1 MFPDF
6 HSSWLTDLK
15 RALNHGRLPS
25 GYYAMAEQRAELYG
39 PDVLTLTELPRPA
52 PANPGGGVAVAVRHA
67 SGERVVAVIELV
79 SPRNKDRAL
88 SVGDFAGKVAGL
100 VRRGV
105 HAVVIDILPP
115 GRFDPG
121 GMHAAIWPGLD
132 TEPDPVAPPADQPLT
147 FAGYRADERPVAYL
161 SYAGVGQPLPDVP
174 LFLDDGVFVEVPLEQ
189 TYMTNYAE
197 LPAELK
203 AALN

>member
-1 MFPDF
+1 
-6 HSSWLTDLK
+6 
-15 RALNHGRLPS
+15 
-25 GYYAMAEQRAELYG
+25 MAEQRAELYG

-52 PANPGGGVAVAVRHA
+52 PANPGGGVAVAEPRTTRKLVSHAAPALGRALAVRHA
-67 SGERVVAVIELV
+67 SGDRVVAVIELV

-105 HAVVIDILPP
+105 HVVVIDILPP